1 MNRIV
6 SSLLVSGMLCL
17 LVTSLFLGCNQKP
30 LQTMPAWELQ
40 DMDGNTIHSK
50 EFAGKVVV
58 VNFWAT
64 WCPPCVQE
72 IPGFITLHERYA
84 KRGLVVIGI
93 ALDEM
98 GPQVVKPFLTQRGV
112 KYTALVGDTPVQ
124 LAFGGLDG
132 LPTTFVF
139 DRDGKLVTKHEGFWD
154 SAAMEKEIQP
164 LLEPK

>member
-6 SSLLVSGMLCL
+6 STLLVSGMICL
-17 LVTSLFLGCNQKP
+17 LANTVFLGCNRKSLEALP
-30 LQTMPAWELQ
+30 RWELP
-40 DMDGNTIHSK
+40 DMDGNVVHSK

-72 IPGFITLHERYA
+72 IPGFVSLHEKYA
-84 KRGLVVIGI
+84 RKGLAVIGI
-93 ALDEM
+93 ALDER
-98 GPQVVKPFLTQRGV
+98 GPQVVKPFLKQHGV
-112 KYTALVGDTPVQ
+112 SYTVLVGDTPVQ

-139 DRDGKLVTKHEGFWD
+139 DRSGKLVKKHEGFWD
-154 SAAMEKEIQP
+154 AAAMEKEIQP
-164 LLEPK
+164 LLEQK